1 MNSILQD
8 REEISQKLRD
18 SGLDDP
24 PTYYPRPKP
33 PQGWEGPR
41 GRGRGKGRGGGRGR
55 QRR

>member
-1 MNSILQD
+1 MNNILQD

-24 PTYYPRPKP
+24 PTYYPRPNP
-33 PQGWEGPR
+33 PRGWGGPR